1 MLARV
6 LAYLGSIALAGML
19 VLLLIE
25 VPEPADVTGSLG
37 GAAGTGWTT
46 VDVPHPTFVLSGRA
60 PEEPEPR
67 TMTRRHPL
75 GGRKDVISWGD
86 AAMLAPAG
94 MVEIYR
100 PGAELESFADAPSEI
115 AMRTADLG
123 EIGRPTLLGTLDS
136 KFGPL
141 SLVAFAA
148 RTAGQFRNC
157 LGFVRIFDIPRLQLA
172 GWYCNGGPEI
182 VDRGQ
187 LACALDRLTLVAD
200 GSDPK
205 IADLFARAERN
216 GTFCGRKNLV
226 LAADPRPTDWID
238 APADPQLRGRLAGR

>member
-1 MLARV
+1 MLARM

-37 GAAGTGWTT
+37 VAGTGWTT
-46 VDVPHPTFVLSGRA
+46 VDEPHPTFVLAART

-67 TMTRRHPL
+67 SMTRHHRL

-86 AAMLAPAG
+86 AATLTPAG
-94 MVEIYR
+94 MVEIYQ
-100 PGAELESFADAPSEI
+100 PGAELQGFADAPSEI

-123 EIGRPTLLGTLDS
+123 ETGRPTLIGTFDS

-148 RTAGQFRNC
+148 RTAGRGRNC
-157 LGFVRIFDIPRLQLA
+157 LGFVRIFDDPRLQLA

-200 GSDPK
+200 GNDPK
-205 IADLFARAERN
+205 IADLFARAKRN
-216 GTFCGRKNLV
+216 GTFCGRKSLV
-226 LAADPRPTDWID
+226 LAADPRSTDWID